1 MRGPDSVE
9 DRAEEASGGHG
20 NDGESHERHPWA
32 GRVSSGGEQR
42 AIDERRRHQ
51 RADVKLKVSLVI
63 AGSPIPAV
71 GVLED
76 LSESGC
82 YFATSAQIALDR
94 TVALSFLMK
103 PRDLC
108 EARGRVVRCVT
119 GQGFGVAF
127 ETTNLSLQSLVATLL
142 STQPAERDA
151 TLRSLCV
158 PSIQIGYL
166 VGEGVP
172 TPPPGSLQCPRCGG
186 RSGLGETA
194 CPRCDL
200 AFALWTPRQAAEVAP
215 LDTRGLGLWAEAVAG
230 WTAPGTHDAFLRHC
244 AQAGLLGVAARHYR
258 QRLDDVPD
266 DAVAAAMS
274 ERVAAWAVAPIA
286 PAPRKRAFWFWAVLA
301 VVSLGGIA
309 AVTVRGT
316 SGRSS
321 PAHSAPR

>member
-1 MRGPDSVE
+1 LS
-9 DRAEEASGGHG
+9 
-20 NDGESHERHPWA
+20 
-32 GRVSSGGEQR
+32 SSGEQP

-51 RADVKLKVSLVI
+51 RADVKLKVSLGI

-71 GVLED
+71 GFLED

-94 TVALSFLMK
+94 TVSLSFLMK

-119 GQGFGVAF
+119 GRGFGVAF
-127 ETTNLSLQSLVATLL
+127 EMTNASLKILVSTLL
-142 STQPAERDA
+142 STAPAERDA

-166 VGEGVP
+166 VGEGEPAPSPV
-172 TPPPGSLQCPRCGG
+172 PPGCPRCGG
-186 RSGLGETA
+186 RPGAGETS

-215 LDTRGLGLWAEAVAG
+215 LDTRGLELWAEAVAS
-230 WTAPGTHDAFLRHC
+230 WTASQKHEAFLKHC
-244 AQAGLLGVAARHYR
+244 AQAGLLGVAGRHYR

-266 DAVAAAMS
+266 DTVAAQME
-274 ERVAAWAVAPIA
+274 ERAIALLAAPIA
-286 PAPRKRAFWFWAVLA
+286 PAPRRHAVWFWAVLA
-301 VVSLGGIA
+301 LVSVAGIA
-309 AVTVRGT
+309 AVTLHSA

-321 PAHSAPR
+321 AARSAPR